1 MASNNLRIIYQNW
14 ADTATSIVA
23 STTAGSTTTA
33 NLKLDTK
40 SKVWRSTST
49 TATLTVTFPIA
60 KIVGG
65 VVLPFCNLTSEA
77 RITIRNGGPSG
88 TIIANNILA
97 CPYQALGGWDWGALP
112 LGVNA
117 YSYGGGTYA
126 RAWFTIQSA
135 TILHI
140 TITDT
145 NNSSGYLECS
155 RLIIGSYWSPQYN
168 TSFGIGVGSKDLSTH
183 ERTESGDL
191 VSNRGVRY
199 NSMTFD
205 LKWLT
210 ATDRLQF
217 TSILRGGGLPTPLFI
232 SLFPDNSEDYAQEQT
247 YQIYGKFPQLSEI
260 SHPIF
265 GMYSTQ
271 IEIEEI

>member
-23 STTAGSTTTA
+23 STTAGITSTD

-40 SKVWRSTST
+40 SKVWRAT
-49 TATLTVTFPIA
+49 TTIATLTVTLPSA
-60 KIVGG
+60 KIIGG
-65 VVLPFCNLTSEA
+65 VILPFCNLSSEA
-77 RITIRNGGPSG
+77 LISITIDGVPVVSSL
-88 TIIANNILA
+88 LA
-97 CPYQALGGWDWGALP
+97 CPYQALGDWDWGALP

-126 RAWFTIQSA
+126 RAWFPQQSGTI
-135 TILHI
+135 IVI

-145 NNSSGYLECS
+145 NNTAGYIECS

-168 TSFGIGVGSKDLSTH
+168 TSFGMGVGSKDLSTS

-191 VSNRGVRY
+191 VSNRGIRY

-210 ATDRLQF
+210 AADRVQF
-217 TSILRGGGLPTPLFI
+217 TGILRGGGIPTPLFI
-232 SLFPDNSEDYAQEQT
+232 SLFPDNSEEWAKEQT
-247 YQIYGKFPQLSEI
+247 YQIYGKFPQLASI
-260 SHPIF
+260 THPIF